1 MSKVISGLAKGV
13 NLEVFPKKNL
23 RPTSNRA
30 KEALFDIIQFDIKDK
45 VFLDLFSGTG
55 QIGIEAIS
63 RGAKKVI
70 FVDKSSESIGILKRN
85 IKKLPK
91 ICAENLNIEIHK
103 KDCFY
108 FLEKF
113 KNKVDFLFAD
123 APFDMKIDENALL
136 KFSKVMKNEGTIIIE
151 TSSSDKKIDEFG
163 NFYLMKKYKYG
174 SISLSFYVQKAERI
188 IERDGI

>member
-45 VFLDLFSGTG
+45 VFLDLFAGTG

-103 KDCFY
+103 RDCFY

-113 KNKVDFLFAD
+113 ESKVDFLFAD
-123 APFDMKIDENALL
+123 APFDMKIDEDSLL
-136 KFSKVMKNEGTIIIE
+136 KFSKVIKNEGTIIIE
-151 TSSSDKKIDEFG
+151 TSSFDKKIDKFG

-174 SISLSFYVQKAERI
+174 SISLSFYVQKAERVI
-188 IERDGI
+188 KRDGI